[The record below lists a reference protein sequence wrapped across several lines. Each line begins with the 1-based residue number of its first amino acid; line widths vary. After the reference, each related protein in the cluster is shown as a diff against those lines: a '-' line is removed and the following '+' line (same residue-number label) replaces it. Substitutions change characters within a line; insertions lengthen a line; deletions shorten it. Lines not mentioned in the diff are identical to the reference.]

1 MGLEDIQVRIL
12 KPRAASPRFL
22 RCGAFS
28 LVIGAQAHADFN
40 IYGTIPRACGWGEAH
55 QAPQRRMHVEMYAV
69 RRRHFV
75 GGRIVSVGRSGRCS
89 GFEPGTA

>member
-1 MGLEDIQVRIL
+1 MPAQQIVSEKGLNSRH
-12 KPRAASPRFL
+12 PGFL
-22 RCGAFS
+22 VF
-28 LVIGAQAHADFN
+28 GAQAHADFN

-89 GFEPGTA
+89 GLEPGTA